1 MFDYE
6 KSEERV
12 AGYLARLVRGAVV
25 GIGNAGN
32 IAPDKG
38 RQIPR
43 GALFRLFRKRTFLQK
58 RRGG

>member
-25 GIGNAGN
+25 GIGN